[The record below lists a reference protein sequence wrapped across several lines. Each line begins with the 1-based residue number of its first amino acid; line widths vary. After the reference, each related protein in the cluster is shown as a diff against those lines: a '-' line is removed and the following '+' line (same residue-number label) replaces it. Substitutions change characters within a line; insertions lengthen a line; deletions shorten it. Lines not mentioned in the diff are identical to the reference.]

1 MAKCKDCALLA
12 WRPGCTAGGGDD
24 FNTYISDDDSD
35 CPSFRPA
42 RSRPKPL
49 EDELAE
55 ALRATTEL
63 CNRADDADI
72 GPDCCADYDD
82 VMKRNVAVLLR
93 YEKEQA
99 DAEVR

>member
-1 MAKCKDCALLA
+1 MDTCGDCKSFEPKQLVGICSISHGVTRSTWHCTVAFE
-12 WRPGCTAGGGDD
+12 PG
-24 FNTYISDDDSD
+24 
-35 CPSFRPA
+35 
-42 RSRPKPL
+42 PKPL
-49 EDELAE
+49 AEELAE
-55 ALRATTEL
+55 ALGATMEL